1 MCDLTRPP
9 ESSDNFKVLQ
19 WKLKFQFTYTFLAS
33 FPLLPSFLQY
43 TYKPYSI
50 QAVNADSSNAPKQ
63 LHLILTIEHPEWK
76 LPERRVAKYLK
87 RQLKERND
95 DKYKDIDADLDEISL
110 YTETSSSTWRT
121 SDTRPVPATV
131 AAAKPREAAPVKVA
145 KKART
150 GVTRA
155 YEDDNNKSEVAPL
168 FCECEGCVIS

>member
-1 MCDLTRPP
+1 MILTRPGIDP
-9 ESSDNFKVLQ
+9 ASPCCANWNPNFLT
-19 WKLKFQFTYTFLAS
+19 LLLILLPLLACLLAS
-33 FPLLPSFLQY
+33 IRSFATRIQPS
-43 TYKPYSI
+43 SI

-63 LHLILTIEHPEWK
+63 LHLILTTEHPEWK

-95 DKYKDIDADLDEISL
+95 EKYKDIDADLDEISL

-121 SDTRPVPATV
+121 SDTKPVT
-131 AAAKPREAAPVKVA
+131 AAKPKEA

-168 FCECEGCVIS
+168 FCECQGCAIS

>member
-1 MCDLTRPP
+1 ML
-9 ESSDNFKVLQ
+9 
-19 WKLKFQFTYTFLAS
+19 
-33 FPLLPSFLQY
+33 PLLSAPSFFPFLHY
-43 TYKPYSI
+43 TYQPYSI

-63 LHLILTIEHPEWK
+63 LHLILTTEHPEWK

-95 DKYKDIDADLDEISL
+95 EKYKDIDADLDEISL

-121 SDTRPVPATV
+121 SDTKPVAF
-131 AAAKPREAAPVKVA
+131 AAASASKPKEAAPVKVA

-168 FCECEGCVIS
+168 FCECQGCVIS